1 MNVTNGFV
9 IAASCVILIGTA
21 TAQSPNT
28 EKASVGAATERFL
41 RAFENLDWEAF
52 RLVWASEPTVFFPFD
67 DTAERVTGKA
77 AMEARW
83 QRFFRERLSA
93 GGSPPYLRLTPR
105 ELLVKQYGD
114 AAIVTFHLRMEG
126 RPLGRRTLVFV
137 KENGEWK
144 IAHLHASPANVR

>member
-83 QRFFRERLSA
+83 QRFF
-93 GGSPPYLRLTPR
+93 
-105 ELLVKQYGD
+105 V
-114 AAIVTFHLRMEG
+114 
-126 RPLGRRTLVFV
+126 
-137 KENGEWK
+137 NG
-144 IAHLHASPANVR
+144 